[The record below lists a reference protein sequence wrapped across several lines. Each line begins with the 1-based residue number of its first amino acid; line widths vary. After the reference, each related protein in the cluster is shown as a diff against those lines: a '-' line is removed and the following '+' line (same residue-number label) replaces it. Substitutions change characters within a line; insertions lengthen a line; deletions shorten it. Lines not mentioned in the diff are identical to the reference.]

1 MNSQLYELYE
11 LYELEKEFSIIN
23 NLPGSSQPPFP

>member
-1 MNSQLYELYE
+1 MNSQLYE